1 MIKALEKTSYVGIP
15 GVIEFDDT
23 HDVKAGGKYPNLLFA
38 QWQENCDRQVV
49 FPKALRTAEPILP
62 AWLKK

>member
-1 MIKALEKTSYVGIP
+1 M
-15 GVIEFDDT
+15 
-23 HDVKAGGKYPNLLFA
+23 NLLFA